1 MVTLRSFLLGNTTNS
16 RSTDLGLLLLRVF
29 TGLALALAHGRGKF
43 PPSERFIDGVARM
56 GFPLPEVFAWGA
68 AGSELIGGTLLA
80 LGLLTRPSAALIAF
94 TMGTAA
100 FIRHAPDP
108 FSGKEKALL
117 FGLVALLFVL
127 AGAGRYSIDA
137 LLRGGKRR

>member
-16 RSTDLGLLLLRVF
+16 RSTDLGLLVLRVF